1 MIKPMI
7 LVVEDERLIAR
18 DIAMQL
24 NNLGY
29 TALGPASTGEQ
40 AIEMIEKLRPQ
51 LVLMDIHLASAMDGV
66 TAAEIIR
73 NRFEIPAVFLSAFDD
88 VDSHERAMQARPV
101 GYIAKPFSEYDLR
114 TVVQSALAAL

>member
-40 AIEMIEKLRPQ
+40 AIEMIETLRPQ

-73 NRFEIPAVFLSAFDD
+73 DKFDVPTVFLSAFDG
-88 VDSHERAMQARPV
+88 VDNHERAMQARPV

>member
-1 MIKPMI
+1 
-7 LVVEDERLIAR
+7 
-18 DIAMQL
+18 
-24 NNLGY
+24 
-29 TALGPASTGEQ
+29 
-40 AIEMIEKLRPQ
+40 MIEKLRPQ

-73 NRFEIPAVFLSAFDD
+73 NKFDVPTVFLSAFDG

-101 GYIAKPFSEYDLR
+101 GYIAKPFSEHDLR

>member
-29 TALGPASTGEQ
+29 TALGPVSTGEQ

-73 NRFEIPAVFLSAFDD
+73 NKFDVPTVFLSAFDG
-88 VDSHERAMQARPV
+88 VDSHKRAIQARPL
-101 GYIAKPFSEYDLR
+101 GYIAKPFSEYDFRSVMQL
-114 TVVQSALAAL
+114 ALAAL